1 MFKQKR
7 NMKKIY
13 MKPETLLE
21 QMELEQMIAASL
33 LDGEAD
39 PTQPVL
45 SRDDEFLEMVL
56 NPFEGFKF

>member
-1 MFKQKR
+1 
-7 NMKKIY
+7 MKKIY

-45 SRDDEFLEMVL
+45 SREDEFLEMVL